1 MAVTSDNDI
10 FWYQLENTDFVFLS
24 IYIIVAVI
32 PFIVSYKQKTSIALA
47 MVLSLLL
54 VMFVRYTLTLVD
66 VGFYEI
72 QLLAMIPIL
81 SDDPQQ
87 IYRFVTAAW
96 LHADWIHVLSNIL
109 VIGLVGVPLE
119 QRLGSKRWIIVYFL
133 GFIGGNIAWVMTHP
147 ESFNPAIG
155 ASGAAFGLL
164 GAYMACWP
172 NDEIEFPL
180 LFLIRAWPIW
190 IIVFVRLGLEIYQ
203 IYSIQEGTSGETNI
217 AHMAHVGGFILA
229 YLFAR
234 IIARGAPSSLTTD
247 SSNPSE
253 GSHNES
259 MRKIAKKN
267 IDKYFLLKVYKKN
280 QKYLLIKNTKFNFLK
295 NLTIFPMEELSK
307 PKNFNENLNFK
318 MSNMNMNI
326 KIQYLKNS
334 DKFQSPYWINKKK
347 LDNYMLPSFTKKI
360 VKYLERN

>member
-32 PFIVSYKQKTSIALA
+32 PFIISYKQTTSIALA

-267 IDKYFLLKVYKKN
+267 MGDLTNDPWELANKPLKGN
-280 QKYLLIKNTKFNFLK
+280 AGRILQQLK
-295 NLTIFPMEELSK
+295 LQGDELETRQAWLEELA
-307 PKNFNENLNFK
+307 ENTICPICDGE
-318 MSNMNMNI
+318 I
-326 KIQYLKNS
+326 KITEKEEVYRLVCT
-334 DKFQSPYWINKKK
+334 
-347 LDNYMLPSFTKKI
+347 LDGEHLFWP
-360 VKYLERN
+360 